1 MNKDINAG
9 FQSRNCIP
17 IQAIA
22 KQTLHLRQ
30 IIRPKALKTHKT
42 CYRLKRALIILKSQ
56 NTNELFM
63 TKLISIENLSYTVP
77 YGDTI
82 LKDVNFDVIAGEFIG
97 ILGHNGSGK
106 TTLLD
111 IILGGKKPSSGK
123 ISVLD
128 ENPHSINRIK
138 KNEIVFLSQDVSIKG
153 DLRISDFLKFHSAFY
168 PKYSKE
174 EADRLLEVFELTKE
188 MKIGALSTGQQKKVQ
203 VVANFAS
210 NPKLIII
217 DEITA
222 VMDPETRDTF
232 FKELLALKIEKNV
245 SVLLATNLAEDLMQR
260 ADRVLFIED
269 KLATLHDPSTI
280 LNLFNIG
287 KAA

>member
-1 MNKDINAG
+1 
-9 FQSRNCIP
+9 
-17 IQAIA
+17 
-22 KQTLHLRQ
+22 
-30 IIRPKALKTHKT
+30 
-42 CYRLKRALIILKSQ
+42 
-56 NTNELFM
+56 M

-77 YGDTI
+77 YGETI
-82 LKDVNFDVIAGEFIG
+82 LKEVNLEVGAGEFIG

-111 IILGGKKPSSGK
+111 LILGSKKPSSGQLE
-123 ISVLD
+123 VLS
-128 ENPHSINRIK
+128 ENPHATDRIR

-153 DLRISDFLKFHSAFY
+153 DLRIKDFLKFHSAFY
-168 PKYSKE
+168 PKFSKE
-174 EADRLLEVFELTKE
+174 EAYRLLDVFELTE
-188 MKIGALSTGQQKKVQ
+188 DMKVGALSTGQQKKVQ

-232 FKELLALKIEKNV
+232 FKELLFLKIEKSV
-245 SVLLATNLAEDLMQR
+245 SVLLATNLAEDLIQR
-260 ADRVLFIED
+260 ADRVLFVED
-269 KLATLHDPSTI
+269 QIATIHDPSTI